1 MELSVSDVK
10 FQDFD
15 ILFHAVLI
23 DIFKE
28 EKKKKKDKRVCVCGG
43 GIYIYIYINKY

>member
-1 MELSVSDVK
+1 MELSVPDVK

-28 EKKKKKDKRVCVCGG
+28 EKKKKKDKRVCVAEG
-43 GIYIYIYINKY
+43 YIYINKY